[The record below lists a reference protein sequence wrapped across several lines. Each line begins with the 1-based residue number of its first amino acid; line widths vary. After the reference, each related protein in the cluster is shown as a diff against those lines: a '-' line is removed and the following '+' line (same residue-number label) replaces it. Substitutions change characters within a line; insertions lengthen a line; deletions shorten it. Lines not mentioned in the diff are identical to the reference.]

1 MLLGQ
6 VGTGFTAAARDTLL
20 RLLKPIGRTTQ
31 PVSNPLGCPI
41 IGQPHWVRPFYV
53 GTVEY
58 REYRHDGLRH
68 PSWKGLREIPPE
80 AVWLPD

>member
-6 VGTGFTAAARDTLL
+6 VGTGFTAAERRMLVQILA
-20 RLLKPIGRTTQ
+20 PIETKT
-31 PVSNPLGCPI
+31 PAVSSPLSCPI
-41 IGQPHWVRPFYV
+41 VGQPHWVKPLYV

-68 PSWKGLREIPPE
+68 PSWKGLREIPPDD
-80 AVWLPD
+80 VSLPQ

>member
-6 VGTGFTAAARDTLL
+6 VGTGFTTAARNMLL
-20 RLLKPIGRTTQ
+20 QLLTPIERKTP
-31 PVSNPLGCPI
+31 PVSTPLGCPI
-41 IGQPHWVRPFYV
+41 VGQPHWVRPMYV

-68 PSWKGLREIPPE
+68 PSWKGLREIAPAAVSLPE
-80 AVWLPD
+80 

>member
-6 VGTGFTAAARDTLL
+6 VGTGFTAAARRMLFQIRAPLERKT
-20 RLLKPIGRTTQ
+20 PA
-31 PVSNPLGCPI
+31 VSSPFGCPI
-41 IGQPHWVRPFYV
+41 VGQPHWVRPMYV

-68 PSWKGLREIPPE
+68 PSWNGLREIPLDD
-80 AVWLPD
+80 VSLPQ